1 MHEPTF
7 TSTKAVCHERRPEV
21 RAQQAGAFPAVA
33 PMLNCYS
40 LILEASAKQIAV
52 LQRILPKSLGSELT
66 SESFTVLGDLRQFA
80 CMAQY
85 DVVIFGATG
94 FTGSLILKYFQS
106 KGGYR
111 LAVCG
116 RNQSKLEKA
125 IEGFQSK
132 PDVYVL
138 DVVNATQDELK
149 EVVKKAKC
157 VCTAVGPFVEYGEPL
172 VQACAELGVDYVDTS
187 GESTFMRK
195 MIEKYDAAAKQSGSR
210 IVIHCGQDCVP
221 WDLAVWKLWKLLGS
235 ELTGVKIF
243 GEMRSCPSGGT
254 MSTAML
260 NMQQK
265 PSKSSLGF
273 DPLYLADGAKS
284 ECLTQVDLP
293 KGSWAATA
301 SPRVEAAV
309 GRRAALVVL

>member
-1 MHEPTF
+1 
-7 TSTKAVCHERRPEV
+7 
-21 RAQQAGAFPAVA
+21 
-33 PMLNCYS
+33 
-40 LILEASAKQIAV
+40 
-52 LQRILPKSLGSELT
+52 
-66 SESFTVLGDLRQFA
+66 
-80 CMAQY
+80 MAQY

-94 FTGSLILKYFQS
+94 FTGSLILTYLQS
-106 KGGYR
+106 KGGYK
-111 LAVCG
+111 LAICG
-116 RNQSKLEKA
+116 RSQSKLDKA

-132 PDVYVL
+132 PDVFVL
-138 DVVNATQDELK
+138 DVVSATLDELK

-195 MIEKYDAAAKQSGSR
+195 MIEKYDATAKQSGAR

-221 WDLAVWKLWKLLGS
+221 WDLAVWKLWNLLGS

-243 GEMRSCPSGGT
+243 SEMRTCPSGGT

-265 PSKSSLGF
+265 PSKGSLGF
-273 DPLYLADGAKS
+273 DPLYLLDGQKS
-284 ECLTQVDLP
+284 GCLTQVDLP
-293 KGSWAATA
+293 KGSLVVFQVTEPHALFCCRAGLAGFDTA
-301 SPRVEAAV
+301 SC
-309 GRRAALVVL
+309 